1 MRDYQYRTVLSPDEL
16 ADPIIAAAHAVAQR
30 AHAGR
35 LRGKLDDL
43 PEICHPIL
51 AYDLAR
57 RMGETNPVF
66 LAACLLH
73 DSLEDHNDYVG
84 RRNHFRMYNDL
95 LVEMDARQVPDGE
108 MKALQIY
115 DLAQQ
120 VTNPDERDQGLKMQ
134 AQIDHM
140 GFASFDGK
148 RLKILDQSASLVCR
162 LLGDNDP
169 KRFTDAKEEGFLQKA
184 ENVVQAIVQSV
195 RSDWEAEALRPY
207 EHLFAVSLDYARRL
221 PPGPQERLKR
231 NYMRNTIY
239 FDDLFSDLTTY
250 QRVVRD
256 YPKVQDV
263 YYPKL
268 NAAQPRECIM
278 RIELVGGEV
287 AGWVQKIDP
296 GAGASVLNLQQEELP
311 KMLKT
316 VHDLKNR
323 FNPLK
328 VEAQTRIAMP
338 ANASGRHFKI
348 MPPMELELFC
358 AAARRSKALS
368 MAESMRL
375 EDWAKK
381 KSGRGGD
388 APAR

>member
-1 MRDYQYRTVLSPDEL
+1 MRDYQYRIELTPEEL

-35 LRGKLDDL
+35 MRGKIDDMA
-43 PEICHPIL
+43 EICHPIL

-57 RMGETNPVF
+57 RLGETSPIF

-73 DSLEDHNDYVG
+73 DSLEDCEHYRG
-84 RRNHFRMYNDL
+84 RQYHFRMFNDL
-95 LVEMDARQVPDGE
+95 LEEMDKRQVPSAE
-108 MKALQIY
+108 MKTLAIY

-120 VTNPDERDQGLKMQ
+120 VTNPDRRDQGLKMQ

-162 LLGDNDP
+162 LLGDNNP
-169 KRFTDAKEEGFLQKA
+169 KLFSSEKEAAFLVKA
-184 ENVVQAIVQSV
+184 ENVVQSIVRSV

-207 EHLFAVSLDYARRL
+207 EHLFAVALEYVHRL
-221 PPGPQERLKR
+221 PSAPNERLQR

-239 FDDLFSDLTTY
+239 FDDLFSDLRTY
-250 QRVVRD
+250 QRVVRH

-263 YYPKL
+263 YYPALHADKL
-268 NAAQPRECIM
+268 RECIL
-278 RIELVGGEV
+278 RIELVDGKV
-287 AGWVQKIDP
+287 AGWVQKIEP
-296 GAGASVLNLQQEELP
+296 GAGASVLNLQQEEFP

-323 FNPLK
+323 FDPLK
-328 VEAQTRIAMP
+328 VEAQTTIAMP

-348 MPPMELELFC
+348 LPPMELALFN
-358 AAARRSKALS
+358 AAARRTGALS
-368 MAESMRL
+368 MAETYKLEAWMEKRL
-375 EDWAKK
+375 
-381 KSGRGGD
+381 SRRGD
-388 APAR
+388 TPAR